1 MTGPVDLAGITPDRL
16 AGVEGGAIG
25 ALRLANG
32 ERLDSVFEIAEGDP
46 RRLVIHAA
54 GTSLLNVG
62 AGMRGGTLTI
72 DGDAGHF
79 AGQAMRGGTLIVNGN
94 AGNFVGAPLPGDRQG
109 MRGGIIAIFGN
120 AGDRVGE
127 RMRRGLILVGGNAG
141 PWAAANMLAGTV
153 VVAGECGPNP
163 GLGLRRGSLILLRA
177 PPGLPATFNDGGV
190 HDFLFL
196 ALLDRHLRG
205 LGAPID
211 RFPPLEPRMRRYSGD
226 LACGGAGEILVPG

>member
-1 MTGPVDLAGITPDRL
+1 M
-16 AGVEGGAIG
+16 EK
-25 ALRLANG
+25 
-32 ERLDSVFEIAEGDP
+32 
-46 RRLVIHAA
+46 RR
-54 GTSLLNVG
+54 N
-62 AGMRGGTLTI
+62 
-72 DGDAGHF
+72 
-79 AGQAMRGGTLIVNGN
+79 
-94 AGNFVGAPLPGDRQG
+94 
-109 MRGGIIAIFGN
+109 RGGIGRAHCEEALRRILGAQRAQQRRRVGREFGGEAN
-120 AGDRVGE
+120 GVERGRVGGRGPFGAGACADRKARIEAAAERGVGLVMHARRQFAQVGSVARARGKCGEGNLTVGE

-196 ALLDRHLRG
+196 TLLDRHLRG

-211 RFPPLEPRMRRYSGD
+211 RFPTLEPRMRRYSGD